1 MRFSPSRWAAAWL
14 LAGGLFVGCVS
25 FHAGTLPGEPGD
37 ANYAAVEDTRL
48 RYIDTGGDGP
58 AVVLLH
64 GYASSL
70 EAWGAVVPA
79 LESSHRV
86 IALDLKGFGWSG
98 RPEGD
103 YSPTAQAALVFGLLD
118 QLGVQRAAVVAHS
131 WGSSVALQMALSAPE
146 RVARV
151 ALYDAYVYEE
161 QIPMFFQWS
170 KLAGLGELLFGLFYN
185 ERPDERL
192 MLAFYEP
199 RLVTEELAEA
209 VERAMQRPGTRAA
222 ALAVVRG
229 MDFEQQQDRYAHV
242 EQPVLLLWGR
252 EDAVTPLAFGERL
265 LKQLPRAE
273 LEVFPLCGHFPMIE
287 AASASTRALAKFL
300 AGEGA

>member
-1 MRFSPSRWAAAWL
+1 MRTPPCGLLAACV
-14 LAGGLFVGCVS
+14 LAGGLVAGCLS
-25 FHAGTLPGEPGD
+25 FHAGTLPGEPQE
-37 ANYAAVEDTRL
+37 ASYAAVEDTRL
-48 RYIDTGGDGP
+48 RYLDTGGSGP

-70 EAWGAVVPA
+70 EAWAAVVPA
-79 LESSHRV
+79 LESKHRV

-103 YSPTAQAALVFGLLD
+103 YSPSAQAALVLGLLD
-118 QLGVQRAAVVAHS
+118 QLGVQQAAVVAHS
-131 WGSSVALQMALSAPE
+131 WGSSVALELALSAPE
-146 RVARV
+146 RIERL
-151 ALYDAYVYEE
+151 ALYDAYVYED

-192 MLAFYEP
+192 MLAFHDP
-199 RLVTEELAEA
+199 RLVTEALAEA

-229 MDFEQQQDRYAHV
+229 MDFEKQQERYPNV

-265 LKQLPRAE
+265 LKELPRAE
-273 LEVFPLCGHFPMIE
+273 LEVYPLCGHFPMIE
-287 AASASTRALAKFL
+287 AAAASTRALAAFL
-300 AGEGA
+300 APEGS